1 MRASRVLPNAGLP
14 PLDDRGRFFVMIK
27 AEILE
32 ALPKLSREERREIR
46 AKLNELDN
54 ELWSDN
60 GEISER
66 EKAIIEA
73 RLGEYD
79 QNPETGSSWEEAKAR
94 VLAGLHAK

>member
-1 MRASRVLPNAGLP
+1 
-14 PLDDRGRFFVMIK
+14 MIK
-27 AEILE
+27 VEILE
-32 ALPKLSREERREIR
+32 ALPKLSAEERREIR

-54 ELWSDN
+54 EACPDD

-73 RLGEYD
+73 RLDEYD